1 MVVFFL
7 KPCKPGER
15 QVVVGLPCVG
25 GRSVSYFCL
34 SLGLLLGLLLGIA
47 GCSEGGYQGLSG
59 STMGT
64 YYRIQANCPVQLSA
78 SAIDERLRRF
88 NQVFS
93 TYDPASELSQLN
105 LAQISQWR
113 KTSPELMDVLR
124 TAVNINEESAGA
136 FDPTIG
142 ALVRLWGFGPGD
154 PQKEP
159 DATEIGA
166 AWARTGFSVVQLD
179 PGVPAIRSAEPR
191 EFDLS
196 AVAKGRAV
204 DELSQSLEQL
214 KCSAA
219 LVDIGGEIRVFGPS
233 PRNGPWRLAIEQPGE
248 LSEGADPLP
257 VLAITEG
264 AVATSGDYR
273 NYRELDG
280 QRLSHLIDPRTARPV
295 AHGLASVTVWHP
307 EAMWADGYA
316 TAINVLGPE
325 QGQELSNRAKLAVAM
340 LIRTG
345 DGRFRV
351 WMSEAFEARFL
362 GQD

>member
-1 MVVFFL
+1 MVVFFA
-7 KPCKPGER
+7 KPCNPCDR
-15 QVVVGLPCVG
+15 QAMVDLLCFG
-25 GRSVSYFCL
+25 GRSVGYFCL
-34 SLGLLLGLLLGIA
+34 VLMLLLGLA
-47 GCSEGGYQGLSG
+47 GCTEGGYQGLSG

-64 YYRIQANCPVQLSA
+64 YYRIQANCPVQLKA
-78 SAIDERLRRF
+78 SDIDERLRRF
-88 NQVFS
+88 NLVFS

-105 LAQISQWR
+105 LAQINQWR
-113 KTSPELMDVLR
+113 ETPPELMRVLL
-124 TAVNINEESAGA
+124 AAAHLKEESRGA

-142 ALVRLWGFGPGD
+142 ALVRLWGFGPGN

-159 DATEIGA
+159 DPADIA
-166 AWARTGFSVVQLD
+166 AARARTGFSVVQLD
-179 PGVPAIRSAEPR
+179 PGIPALRSAESR

-204 DELSQSLEQL
+204 DELSKSLEQL

-233 PRNGPWRLAIEQPGE
+233 PSKRAWRLAIEQPGE
-248 LSEGADPLP
+248 LSDGADALP
-257 VLAITEG
+257 VLAISEG

-280 QRLSHLIDPRTARPV
+280 QRLSHLLDPRTARPI

-307 EAMWADGYA
+307 EAMWADGYV

-340 LIRTG
+340 LIRTD
-345 DGRFRV
+345 DGRFRP
-351 WMSEAFEARFL
+351 WMSDAFEARFVSR
-362 GQD
+362 D